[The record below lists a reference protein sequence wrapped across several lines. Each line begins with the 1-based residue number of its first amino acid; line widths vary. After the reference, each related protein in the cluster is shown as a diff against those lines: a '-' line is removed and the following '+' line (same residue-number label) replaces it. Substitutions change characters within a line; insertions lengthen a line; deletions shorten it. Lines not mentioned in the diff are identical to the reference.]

1 MITDTKN
8 IIRGFLPKNLFVR
21 GLGVLVFGTAS
32 AQILLVLAAPI
43 LTRLYTPADFG
54 LLAAYTSLLA
64 LIGVISSLR
73 YELAIPLPED
83 DVEAANIAIL
93 SLLLVSI
100 STTLTAILVLML
112 SKSIAELLGVPVLA
126 SYLWLL
132 PVGVLLSGTYT
143 VFNYWSVR
151 NKQFSGIASS
161 RFTQAIAALAI
172 QLTAFKLGGICLL
185 LGQVAGQ
192 SAGTT
197 SLARP
202 ALSTRVF
209 RQVSWGGVKRVA
221 VRYQRFPIFSTWEG
235 FSNTAGAQLPPILF
249 AALFNPAVAGLYSL
263 ANRVMSLPISLVGG
277 AIDQVFFS
285 KAAEAHRVGKLGPLF
300 EQLHSKLAH
309 ISFAPMLLLML
320 LGPDLFILLFGED
333 WRQAGEFASWM
344 GPWLYLTFVSSPLST
359 LIAVTEQIKKGFFF
373 QLVLLLSRL
382 GAISFGAWLGDPT
395 LTIILFS
402 GVNSLCYIGFLFL
415 LAQIAGSSL
424 LKIIQPTLNAGGI
437 AIGCALPVLV
447 ALSGPKFF
455 SDLKIHMLAFSMLL
469 VAFNYWRL
477 FKEEW

>member
-8 IIRGFLPKNLFVR
+8 FIRGLLPKNAFVR

-32 AQILLVLAAPI
+32 AQILLVLAAPV

-64 LIGVISSLR
+64 LMGVISSLR

-83 DVEAANIAIL
+83 NIEAANITIL
-93 SLLLVSI
+93 SLLLVFI
-100 STTLTAILVLML
+100 STALTAILVLML
-112 SKSIAELLGVPVLA
+112 GKSIAELLGVPVLA
-126 SYLWLL
+126 NYVWLL

-151 NKQFSGIASS
+151 NKHFSRIAGT
-161 RFTQAIAALAI
+161 RFTQAIVTLAI
-172 QLTAFKLGGICLL
+172 QLTIFKLGGISLL

-197 SLARP
+197 SLTRP
-202 ALSTRVF
+202 ALSTPEF
-209 RQVSWGGVKRVA
+209 RQVSWGGVKRAA
-221 VRYQRFPIFSTWEG
+221 VRYKRFPIFSTWEG

-249 AALFNPAVAGLYSL
+249 AALFNPAVAGLYAL

-309 ISFAPMLLLML
+309 ISFAPILLLML
-320 LGPDLFILLFGED
+320 LGPDLFILVFGED
-333 WRQAGEFASWM
+333 WRQAGEFAIWM

-359 LIAVTEQIKKGFFF
+359 LIAVTEQIKKGLVF

-382 GAISFGAWLGDPT
+382 GAISFGAWLGDPK

-402 GVNSLCYIGFLFL
+402 GANSLCYIGFLFL

-424 LKIIQPTLNAGGI
+424 RKIIQPTLNAGGI
-437 AIGCALPVLV
+437 AIGCALPVLI
-447 ALSGPKFF
+447 ALSAPEFCG
-455 SDLKIHMLAFSMLL
+455 DLMLHMLAFSVLL
-469 VAFNYWRL
+469 VVFNYWWL
-477 FKEEW
+477 FKGEW